1 MEEDKTALKVALGAL
16 VALAV
21 VAALWRVLAYEPG
34 TATPVRGVTGAAQ
47 PVSSSQAQAVAPRI
61 AVTEQD
67 ALNELL
73 PEKEKATP
81 VPVSAAVPTQ
91 TGAPQP
97 ARKVAYPQGRA
108 SRKVPYPSSG
118 ADERTVNTNFYPT
131 HPQQPRAPYAQA
143 ATSFYQDNATNN
155 AATRVQE
162 ERAHML
168 APYLRPNRKQKEQM
182 DEKWAKL
189 SAAIERAVLQALT
202 PKSKK
207 EQMLEKYAPK
217 AAGTAATGGLTGPF
231 APVAN
236 EIAAQKNDIVKNFGQ
251 AFGASAAREAGN
263 LMDSF
268 AGEIAQAAS
277 APGATP
283 QTTAQQV
290 KEITKK
296 YQEKMNKLAEKSQYD
311 KFVADRVAQ
320 DNNQKAQLGALYNDA
335 DLQAKFNQII
345 DAAREKDLSLAG
357 QNLSR
362 DAYFT
367 QVAQNNQAM
376 RNQLKEAIIQAGQ
389 SVGPLHALEQKR
401 AQAQLETLKA
411 KVESGEIESVARVA
425 SPDETRQMKK
435 DLEVQR
441 QDIRQKLTQGFGAQ
455 TAQAFEPI
463 LQNYETQLDQLYTQ
477 KLSPEEREMQR
488 MALLKDVNRQLLDKQ
503 IETVEKMDIPDEQ
516 KQRALT
522 ELRSA
527 YNNIK

>member
-34 TATPVRGVTGAAQ
+34 TPAPVRRSAGSVQA
-47 PVSSSQAQAVAPRI
+47 VSSPQAGTVAPRV

-73 PEKEKATP
+73 PEDTTKTSASP
-81 VPVSAAVPTQ
+81 AAVAPVQ
-91 TGAPQP
+91 TVAPQP
-97 ARKVAYPQGRA
+97 ARKVAYPQHRA

-131 HPQQPRAPYAQA
+131 HPQQPRAPYVQA
-143 ATSFYQDNATNN
+143 GSSFGQGNVNHPAV
-155 AATRVQE
+155 TRVQE

-182 DEKWAKL
+182 DAKWAKL

-217 AAGTAATGGLTGPF
+217 AAGSGADSGLTGPF

-236 EIAAQKNDIVKNFGQ
+236 EIAAQKNDIVKNFAQ
-251 AFGASAAREAGN
+251 AFGSSAAREAGS

-311 KFVADRVAQ
+311 KFVADRVEQ
-320 DNNQKAQLGALYNDA
+320 DNAQKNQLGALYNDA

-345 DAAREKDLSLAG
+345 DAAREKDLALAG
-357 QNLSR
+357 QNLPR
-362 DAYFT
+362 DEYFT

-441 QDIRQKLTQGFGAQ
+441 QDIRQKLTQGFGEQ
-455 TAQAFEPI
+455 TAQTFEPI

-522 ELRSA
+522 ELRAA

>member
-1 MEEDKTALKVALGAL
+1 MEEDKTALKIALGAL

-34 TATPVRGVTGAAQ
+34 TATPVRSVTQGAQ
-47 PVSSSQAQAVAPRI
+47 PVSSPQARAVAPRV

-73 PEKEKATP
+73 PERATSTP

-91 TGAPQP
+91 TVAPQP
-97 ARKVAYPQGRA
+97 ARKVAYPQHRA
-108 SRKVPYPSSG
+108 SRKVAYPSSG
-118 ADERTVNTNFYPT
+118 ADSRAVNTNFT
-131 HPQQPRAPYAQA
+131 QPQPPRVPYTQA
-143 ATSFYQDNATNN
+143 SASFYQNN
-155 AATRVQE
+155 VNNQAATRVQE

-182 DEKWAKL
+182 DAKWAKL
-189 SAAIERAVLQALT
+189 SAAIDRAVLQALT

-217 AAGTAATGGLTGPF
+217 AAGSGVDSGLTGPF

-251 AFGASAAREAGN
+251 AFGASAAREAGS

-320 DNNQKAQLGALYNDA
+320 DNSQKAQLGALYNDA

-345 DAAREKDLSLAG
+345 DAAREKDLALAG
-357 QNLSR
+357 QNLPR
-362 DAYFT
+362 DEYFT
-367 QVAQNNQAM
+367 QVAQNNQDM
-376 RNQLKEAIIQAGQ
+376 RNQLKEAIIRAGQ
-389 SVGPLHALEQKR
+389 SVSPLHALEQKR

-441 QDIRQKLTQGFGAQ
+441 QDIRQKLTQGFGEQ

-522 ELRSA
+522 ELRAA